1 MPGSASPNDYEVV
14 SNDILDGNR
23 SIEDL
28 PEAARQQLLQYWQTK
43 TAPDASGQIDM
54 QALQEQRQKQL
65 DSVGGTPFFLK
76 PIEAIGS
83 GLYWLYSKTVSPA
96 ISTLALGAHRA
107 IYGKESIDQFANDPW
122 GVQDAKDL
130 WSDAHK
136 VSPGQAIWMLGLN
149 NKELR
154 DRGISPNQMAADKDL
169 ILKGKYRDTPTKNDP
184 FGSIPAYQEYFG
196 KGAAKFVTGS
206 TDFAVSWWADP
217 MVIGLKGAGGLK
229 AGLTTKPITEQ
240 VEAAGKAAGSANA
253 FERLTQES
261 GFQKMVDTIADIKK
275 NNPDNAALVM
285 RQHFP
290 TFSKSANGDVMARL
304 MDQARSKD
312 EISDLLRVA
321 MGDAGGY
328 MTLQSRNTLLDY
340 QVKNLTAKQ
349 VLHQTYFDSLSPAKQ
364 SSVFGQ
370 RVQAAIQQQEKAIA
384 RMDGERSVISD
395 KLNAFKA
402 LDNMNFNEIITPAAL
417 KVRQTEM
424 AAGATPFKAVAGKG
438 LVKGAGSVVYNA
450 AVGAPIKLVRTYND
464 IKPSYFIDIHAEDSY
479 KEVNAALAE
488 HKTLPRDVREKMV
501 SDYVKAT
508 PNERQRV
515 LVSIEN
521 NMVRRMVD
529 EYNAKVPA
537 GGVQLD
543 RALADDLYQDFL
555 TRRRGGQAGAAKR
568 QSYGAGKMVDPN
580 GSGNMVRIAEIEAD
594 GGRMVPTPIFDTQLA
609 NNHVIMD
616 FRTMQ
621 RAINA
626 HGEKFQKLK
635 DLHGRGWHELDAVA
649 DTIGTTWKF
658 AQLFRV
664 GYIARALSDDFL
676 GQLARFGGMAMA
688 TRAAG
693 GSKTFVTDLVRGK
706 FMKDSV
712 DTARGAMDMLDTQIS
727 DLARVQE
734 NLKSEIALVS
744 AGRKPGDVKALTDDL
759 NSITDDILDFRNTHA
774 DMSEIA
780 ARGSQ
785 MRDVRIGRQVFSG
798 AFAGKQGELFAD
810 LAAGERNFAN
820 MMGNSSDWYLKRMR
834 RQNWENISV
843 TTKGEDFHLD
853 AWHRVVNDQIGQS
866 AIGRQALMG
875 KSEGELV
882 NWMRS
887 TPEGRAYRKEIGLK
901 NIQDLEL
908 ASRVKAYV
916 DDIMP
921 TAFPGMDA
929 ARMYAAEGKLTKDML
944 SFVPAKHRPDVNAEM
959 FSYAEGRNPVAQ
971 LLDRSISG
979 WYKFANQLPATHLLR
994 HPLFGQQYKANLADA
1009 VKRLKA
1015 QGVTRIDEGMR
1026 KTLEESARR
1035 SALKD
1040 VKEYTFTMDHETKM
1054 AYGLRHMGAFFGAQ
1068 QESWNRWARI
1078 ISDKPETLGRVS
1090 QVYGAPARAG
1100 LVVDQDGNPVDAA
1113 GNVTDPVSGE
1123 TRLTKYGERKILVQ
1137 IPEYLGGEK
1146 VNKALGLDKDAK
1158 FSVPMSSL
1166 EIIMNH
1172 GDGYLPVGAGPY
1184 VQIAANHFA
1193 TEDPDF
1199 ADVAKKFGV
1208 LPFGPQD
1215 SVWNF
1220 VNPTTG
1226 KRLGDSMDDFS
1237 ETKQRSLFYA
1247 MQVEHHKYETG
1258 LRSTEPTWDE
1268 LMDRADRWAWFRTS
1282 AAFLMPFSINQ
1293 QDPYQFFRDEYS
1305 RMQKLDQNS
1314 ADEKF
1319 YEKYGDS
1326 FYSFSQSMSKNNTG
1340 LKPTTESVK
1349 MSAYYQD
1356 LIDKVGPE
1364 YAGLIVGDEGDGEF
1378 SQGAYFYQ
1386 KTHGIGAGSTSN
1398 QREQLDAREAWKK
1411 GMVARGWQ
1419 QYNSIMDTVNAKLF
1433 DAGFSSYDEKGAE
1446 TFKNMKKA
1454 ILYLLTKRE
1463 MPDGTKNGFYN
1474 EAWEEEWNSFD
1485 KGKYDRNAAN
1495 LYKIVEDPMIWS
1507 KAVNPDGTVG
1517 VRSDI
1522 YTLRTYLEYRREM
1535 QKTLIERKMAGGSD
1549 DITTKKNR
1557 DLKDS
1562 WDRMTLSLLEA
1573 DTRFGWVHSR
1583 YFGSDMGFNQDTAED
1598 QFGSIK
1604 PLSGGKNGA
1613 L

>member
-1 MPGSASPNDYEVV
+1 MAGSASPNDYEVV
-14 SNDILDGNR
+14 SNDILDGNH
-23 SIEDL
+23 SIDDL
-28 PEAARQQLLQYWQTK
+28 PEAARQQLLAYWQTK
-43 TAPDASGQIDM
+43 ATTPGTNQIDM
-54 QALQEQRQKQL
+54 QALQQQRQKQL

-96 ISTLALGAHRA
+96 ISTVALGAHRA
-107 IYGKESIDQFANDPW
+107 IYGKESIDQFQNDPW
-122 GVQDAKDL
+122 GVKDAKDL

-149 NKELR
+149 NKELN
-154 DRGISPNQMAADKDL
+154 DRGISPNQMAVDKDL
-169 ILKGKYRDTPTKNDP
+169 VLKGKYRDTPTKNDP

-196 KGAAKFVTGS
+196 RGPAKFVTGG

-217 MVIGLKGAGGLK
+217 LVLGLKGAGGLK

-240 VEAAGKAAGSANA
+240 VELAGKGSGQAQA
-253 FERLTQES
+253 FERLSQDST
-261 GFQKMVDTIADIKK
+261 FQKMVDSIWDIKTK
-275 NNPDNAALVM
+275 NPDNAALVM
-285 RQHFP
+285 RRDFQ
-290 TFSKSANGDVMARL
+290 TFNKSANGDVMARL
-304 MDQARSKD
+304 MDQAKNKD
-312 EISDLLRVA
+312 EVSDILRIA

-340 QVKNLTAKQ
+340 QVKNLTARQ
-349 VLHQTYFDSLSPAKQ
+349 VLHQTYFDGLSPARQ
-364 SSVFGQ
+364 ASVFGQ
-370 RVQAAIQQQEKAIA
+370 RVKSAIQQQEQAIA
-384 RMDGERSVISD
+384 RMDGEKAVISER
-395 KLNAFKA
+395 LNAFKSI
-402 LDNMNFNEIITPAAL
+402 DNMNFNDIVTPAAL
-417 KVRQTEM
+417 KVRQAEI
-424 AAGATPFKAVAGKG
+424 AAGTTPFKQVAGKG
-438 LVKGAGSVVYNA
+438 LIKGTGSIVYNA
-450 AVGAPIKLVRTYND
+450 AVGAPVKLVRSYND
-464 IKPSYFIDIHAEDSY
+464 IKPSYFIDVHAENSF
-479 KEVNAALAE
+479 KEVDAALAE
-488 HKTLPRDVREKMV
+488 HKALPRETREKMV
-501 SDYVKAT
+501 SDYIKAT

-515 LVSIEN
+515 LVAIEN
-521 NMVRRMVD
+521 NVVRKMID
-529 EYNAKVPA
+529 DYNAKVPA
-537 GGVQLD
+537 GGTLLD
-543 RALADDLYQDFL
+543 RALADDLYADFV
-555 TRRRGGQAGAAKR
+555 TRRTGGQAGASQR
-568 QSYGAGKMVDPN
+568 QTYGAGKMLDPN
-580 GSGNMVRIAEIEAD
+580 GSGASVRIAEIEAD

-609 NNHVIMD
+609 NSHVIMD
-616 FRTMQ
+616 FKTMQ
-621 RAINA
+621 RAIDA
-626 HGEKFQKLK
+626 HGEKFQKLR
-635 DLHGRGWHELDAVA
+635 DLNGRTWHEVDAVA
-649 DTIGTTWKF
+649 DTLGTTWKF

-676 GQLARFGGMAMA
+676 GQVARFGGMAMA
-688 TRAAG
+688 SRVG
-693 GSKTFVTDLVRGK
+693 GGTKTFVTDMVRGRL
-706 FMKDSV
+706 MKDSV
-712 DTARGAMDMLDTQIS
+712 NTARGTMNMLDVQIG

-734 NLKSEIALVS
+734 SLKSEIALVN
-744 AGRKPGDVKALTDDL
+744 AGKKTGDVKALTDDL
-759 NSITDDILDFRNTHA
+759 NDITDDILDLRNTHA

-820 MMGNSSDWYLKRMR
+820 MMGNASDWYLKRMR

-843 TTKGEDFHLD
+843 STKGADFHLD

-866 AIGRQALMG
+866 GIGRQALLG
-875 KSEGELV
+875 KSERELESWIK
-882 NWMRS
+882 N
-887 TPEGRAYRKEIGLK
+887 TPEGKQYRKDIGLV
-901 NIQDLEL
+901 NITDFEL
-908 ASRVKAYV
+908 AQRVKAYV

-921 TAFPGMDA
+921 MNIPGMDA
-929 ARMYAAEGKLTKDML
+929 ARLYAAEGKLTKEML
-944 SFVPAKHRPDVNAEM
+944 EFAPARNRPDVNAEM
-959 FSYAEGRNPVAQ
+959 FTYATGQNPVSQ

-979 WYKFANQLPATHLLR
+979 WYRIANQLPATHLLR
-994 HPLFGQQYKANLADA
+994 HPLFGQQYKANLADG

-1015 QGVTRIDEGMR
+1015 QGVERIDEGMR
-1026 KTLEESARR
+1026 RTLEESARKA
-1035 SALKD
+1035 ALKD

-1078 ISDKPETLGRVS
+1078 ISDKPEILGRVS

-1100 LVVDQDGNPVDAA
+1100 LVVDQDGNAVDAA
-1113 GNVTDPVSGE
+1113 GNVTDPVTGE
-1123 TRLTKYGERKILVQ
+1123 TRLTKYGERKILIQ
-1137 IPEYLGGEK
+1137 IPEYLGGDK
-1146 VNKALGLDKDAK
+1146 MNKALGLDKEAS
-1158 FSVPMSSL
+1158 FSIPMSSL

-1184 VQIAANHFA
+1184 LQMATNHFA
-1193 TEDPDF
+1193 TDNPDF
-1199 ADVAKKFGV
+1199 ADLAKKFGV

-1215 SVWNF
+1215 SVWDF

-1247 MQVEHHKYETG
+1247 MQVEHHKFETG
-1258 LRSTEPTWDE
+1258 LRSTEPTWSE

-1293 QDPYQFFRDEYS
+1293 QDPYQYFRDEYS

-1326 FYSFSQSMSKNNTG
+1326 FYLFSQSMSKNNTG

-1356 LIDKVGPE
+1356 LIEKVGPE

-1378 SQGAYFYQ
+1378 SQGAYYYQ
-1386 KTHGIGAGSTSN
+1386 KTHPASAGSGVTG
-1398 QREQLDAREAWKK
+1398 REQLSARDAWKK
-1411 GMVARGWQ
+1411 SMVSRGWQ
-1419 QYNSIMDTVNAKLF
+1419 QYKAAMDTINSQLF
-1433 DAGFSSYDEKGAE
+1433 QAGFSSYDDPAAASLKDA
-1446 TFKNMKKA
+1446 KKA
-1454 ILYLLTKRE
+1454 VVYLLTKQT
-1463 MPDGTKNGFYN
+1463 MPDGSENAFYN

-1507 KAVNPDGTVG
+1507 RAVNEDGSVG
-1517 VRSDI
+1517 MRSDI

-1535 QKTLIERKMAGGSD
+1535 QKALMARKLAGGSD
-1549 DITTKKNR
+1549 DITTKRNR

-1573 DTRFGWVHSR
+1573 DTRFGWIHSR
-1583 YFGSDMGFNQDTAED
+1583 YFGSDMGFNKDTAEE
-1598 QFGSIK
+1598 QYGAVQT
-1604 PLSGGKNGA
+1604 LMGGNSGVR
-1613 L
+1613 